1 MCIQIECAATLEI
14 HVGICSAWN
23 SQMSSHIP
31 QGTKFGRYEI
41 LSQLGVGGMGEVYLA
56 ADAKLDRKVALKIL
70 PVKVA
75 ANHESMRRFV
85 QEARAASALNHPN
98 IVTIHE
104 IEEINSTC
112 FIATEFIDGET
123 LRQHLSRTRLTI
135 NKILE
140 VSIQIADALTSAH
153 EAGIVHRDIKPE
165 NIMLRRRDGYVKV
178 LDFGLAKL
186 TEPADEVVDLDAATK
201 ARIVTEPGVVLGTVQ
216 YMSPEQARG
225 LTVDARTDIFS
236 FGVVLYE
243 MLAGCAPFK
252 GETKTDILAAIL
264 DKEPPPLAHHSS
276 EVPEMLEWIVTKA
289 IRKSR
294 AERYQTARE
303 LLTDLRSLKQK
314 LDFAAEQER
323 SVPPGETAQAF
334 SSRPVATETVEE
346 VATAT
351 EKQADPVTS
360 ADYLVREFKRHKAGA
375 ILGLTALVVV
385 IAGGLYGI
393 KYLSRLLPTAKSSE
407 PFSNFKLTRLT
418 TTGKAGQAAISA
430 DGKYVVLVMGEPGQ
444 QSIWLR
450 HIDTGSDKEIAP
462 SIGTNYCC
470 PLFTHNGGYIYYAKS
485 ATNASNV
492 LYQVPVLG
500 GATKTIIEDIDS
512 RATLSPDGKQL
523 AFIRGYLAEGLAALM
538 VANADGS
545 SQRRLATYEIVHFFP
560 AGNTMYP
567 SWSPDGEVI
576 VMGLP
581 AADDAT
587 GNSRQMFAVQ
597 VKSGSKTLL
606 TSQRWSSLGQ
616 FEWLRDGSGLVF
628 TASDQL
634 PGSPQQIWY
643 LSYPEGHPRRIT
655 NDLNDYRGISVTA
668 DSRALVTL
676 QRDQTASIWIGPY
689 SEPRDAAQIT
699 SNKYDGLDGTV
710 FAPNGRVVYTSK
722 AAGTPNLWITNPDGT
737 DRKQLTTGSYSDV
750 SPTVSPD
757 GRYIVFGS
765 DRAGTRNIWRMDI
778 DGNNPKQLTSGIAD
792 QYPHCSPDSQWVLY
806 TSNDS
811 GRQTLWRVSI
821 NGGGSKRLT
830 DYISV
835 KAVISPDGKQIAFAY
850 LDEERKSTEWVAAI
864 ASVEGGKPIK
874 TFSVQTQRP
883 GLFFHWSPNG
893 RELTYIVTR
902 AGVSNIWSQPIEG
915 GPPKQLTDF
924 TSNLIF
930 FFDWSRDGKQ
940 LALARGSLTS
950 DVVLIDEIK

>member
-1 MCIQIECAATLEI
+1 
-14 HVGICSAWN
+14 
-23 SQMSSHIP
+23 MSSHIP
-31 QGTKFGRYEI
+31 QGTKFGRYEV
-41 LSQLGVGGMGEVYLA
+41 LCQLGAGGMGEVYLA
-56 ADAKLDRKVALKIL
+56 ADTKLDRKVALKIL

-85 QEARAASALNHPN
+85 REARAASALNHPN

-104 IEEINSTC
+104 IEEINSIC

-123 LRQHLSRTRLTI
+123 LRQHMSGARLTI
-135 NKILE
+135 NKVLE

-165 NIMLRRRDGYVKV
+165 NVMLRRRDGYVKL

-186 TEPADEVVDLDAATK
+186 TEPPDETVDLDAATK
-201 ARIVTEPGVVLGTVQ
+201 AQIVTEPGVVLGTAQ

-225 LTVDARTDIFS
+225 LPVDARTDIFS

-243 MLAGCAPFK
+243 MLAGRAPFK
-252 GETKTDILAAIL
+252 GETKTDTLAAIL
-264 DKEPPPLAHHSS
+264 DKEPPPLAHYSS

-289 IRKSR
+289 IRKNLG
-294 AERYQTARE
+294 ERYQTARE
-303 LLTDLRSLKQK
+303 LLTDLRSLKQR

-323 SVPPGETAQAF
+323 SVPPATRSPATHTL
-334 SSRPVATETVEE
+334 SSAPASTDTVEDVATQSD
-346 VATAT
+346 
-351 EKQADPVTS
+351 KQVHPVTS
-360 ADYLVREFKRHKAGA
+360 AEYLLGEAKSHKTGVL
-375 ILGLTALVVV
+375 LGLAALVAV
-385 IAGGLYGI
+385 IAGSFYGI
-393 KYLSRLLPTAKSSE
+393 KYLGRQPTAKASE
-407 PFSNFKLTRLT
+407 PFNKVKLTRLT
-418 TTGKAGQAAISA
+418 TTGKAGQSSISA
-430 DGKYVVLVMGEPGQ
+430 DGKYLALVMGEPGQ

-470 PLFTHNGGYIYYAKS
+470 PIFTHDGGYIYYGKS
-485 ATNASNV
+485 ATNAANV

-500 GATKTIIEDIDS
+500 GATRTIIEDIDS
-512 RATLSPDGKQL
+512 QATLSPDGKQL
-523 AFIRGYLAEGLAALM
+523 AFIRGYLAEGLVALM

-545 SQRRLATYEIVHFFP
+545 SQRRLATYEIVNFFT
-560 AGNTMYP
+560 AGNTTSP
-567 SWSPDGEVI
+567 AWSPDGEVI

-581 AADDAT
+581 APDDAT
-587 GNSRQMFAVQ
+587 GNYRQMFAVQ

-606 TSQRWSSLGQ
+606 TSERWSSLGQ
-616 FEWLRDGSGLVF
+616 FAWLRDGSGLVF

-634 PGSPQQIWY
+634 PGSAQQIWY
-643 LSYPEGHPRRIT
+643 LSYPEGHTRRIT

-689 SEPRDAAQIT
+689 SETKAAAQIT
-699 SNKYDGLDGTV
+699 SNNYDGLDGTN
-710 FAPNGRVVYTSK
+710 FASDGRVVYTSK

-737 DRKQLTTGSYSDV
+737 GQKQLTTGSYRDV
-750 SPTVSPD
+750 NPTVSPD
-757 GRYIVFGS
+757 GRYVVFGS
-765 DRAGTRNIWRMDI
+765 DRAGTRNLWRIDI
-778 DGNNPKQLTSGIAD
+778 DGNNLKQLTSGIVD

-811 GRQTLWRVSI
+811 GKQTLWRVSI
-821 NGGGSKRLT
+821 NGGDSRPLT
-830 DYISV
+830 DYRS
-835 KAVISPDGKQIAFAY
+835 ARAAISPDGKHIAFAY
-850 LDEERKSTEWVAAI
+850 VDEERKSTEWVAAI
-864 ASVEGGKPIK
+864 APVEGGKPIK
-874 TFSVQTQRP
+874 TFSVQTQRSR
-883 GLFFHWSPNG
+883 GALHWSPNG

-902 AGVSNIWSQPIEG
+902 AGVSNIWSQPIAG